1 MVFLGANF
9 DCFEAIAMTDA
20 DEEIWEVLKQRKH
33 ELPYDPYMHELPIV
47 PSCNVP
53 KVHVEAIKVLGSVTQ
68 KSFSTKVS
76 GSAGR
81 CGFLQCDRIKSSL
94 LNPQGRLLV
103 RHGINLVGFYHV
115 FI

>member
-1 MVFLGANF
+1 MDGVFWGANF

-53 KVHVEAIKVLGSVTQ
+53 KVHVEAIKVLGSVTLHL
-68 KSFSTKVS
+68 
-76 GSAGR
+76 
-81 CGFLQCDRIKSSL
+81 FL
-94 LNPQGRLLV
+94 
-103 RHGINLVGFYHV
+103 
-115 FI
+115 